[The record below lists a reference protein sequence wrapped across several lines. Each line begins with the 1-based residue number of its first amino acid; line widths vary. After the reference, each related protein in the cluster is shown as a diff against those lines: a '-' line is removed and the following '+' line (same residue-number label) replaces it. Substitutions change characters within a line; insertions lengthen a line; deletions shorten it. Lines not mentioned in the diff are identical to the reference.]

1 VATVKTAPLN
11 TITEGV
17 TDAWST
23 GTELVHDLG
32 SSAVELV
39 TGMTARK
46 RTPWWRR
53 QGWFALL
60 VVAVVGVGLAIF
72 AWQRASSTDES
83 DTSTPREK
91 TKGAAA
97 STAAAG

>member
-1 VATVKTAPLN
+1 VKTAPLN
-11 TITEGV
+11 VITEGV
-17 TDAWST
+17 SDAWST

-39 TGMTARK
+39 TGRK

-53 QGWFALL
+53 PGWLALL
-60 VVAVVGVGLAIF
+60 VVVGVGLAIF
-72 AWQRASSTDES
+72 GWQRATSSTEGGE
-83 DTSTPREK
+83 STPRER

-97 STAAAG
+97 STAAAS